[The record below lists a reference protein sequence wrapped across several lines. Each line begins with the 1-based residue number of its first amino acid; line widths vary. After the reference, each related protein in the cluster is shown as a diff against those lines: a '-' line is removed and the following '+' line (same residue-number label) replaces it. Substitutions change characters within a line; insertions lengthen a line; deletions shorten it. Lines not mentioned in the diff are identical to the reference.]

1 MKKLIFLFPLAL
13 LLTACKD
20 DTTAGDG
27 TGEIS
32 TEVLELRNQVEQ
44 LRLENQMKDSVLNE
58 SIAFF
63 NEIQDNLAK
72 ISVKQDQIRIRS
84 TNPELTNDDK
94 EWVLQ
99 EIQNINFLREENARK
114 VRNLQG
120 KVKDQTLKITELQT
134 MIDRMVL
141 QIKSQDERIE
151 ALQNQLADL
160 DMEYSELFDQ
170 YQEQVEL
177 ALDVM
182 KELNT
187 AFYAYGT
194 MDELIANEVLV
205 KEGGFIGIGKK
216 TAIAE
221 NLNQKYFQKIDKT
234 KTKQI
239 TIVGDK
245 PQLVTDHPA
254 NSYEWQGNKLIIKDV
269 DRFWRLSNYLVVT
282 VK

>member
-1 MKKLIFLFPLAL
+1 MKNLFYLLPLAL
-13 LLTACKD
+13 LFVACKD
-20 DTTAGDG
+20 DTTGADTDGDVSI
-27 TGEIS
+27 EM
-32 TEVLELRNQVEQ
+32 LDLRNQVEQ
-44 LRLENQMKDSVLNE
+44 LKLENRMKDSVLNE

-84 TNPELTNDDK
+84 NNPEFTNDDK

-120 KVKDQTLKITELQT
+120 KVKDQTLKISEMQA
-134 MIDRMVL
+134 MIDRLVL

-160 DMEYSELFDQ
+160 DMEYAELFDQ

-194 MDELIANEVLV
+194 LDELIANNVLV

-216 TAIAE
+216 TTISDD
-221 NLNQKYFQKIDKT
+221 LNQKYFQKIDKT
-234 KTKQI
+234 KTKQL
-239 TIVGDK
+239 TIVGEK
-245 PQLVTDHPA
+245 PQLISDHPS
-254 NSYEWQGNKLIIKDV
+254 NSYEWQGNKLVIKDPE
-269 DRFWRLSNYLVVT
+269 RFWRISKYLVIT